1 MLSGLDGVGSY
12 HDLKDELVG
21 RFERQYLSLV
31 ITRAGGNMSEAARQA
46 GIDRTSLYRLLEK
59 HDLSK
64 EQVIGQAM
72 DD

>member
-1 MLSGLDGVGSY
+1 VDGAGSY

-21 RFERQYLSLV
+21 RFERQYLARV

-46 GIDRTSLYRLLEK
+46 GIDRTTLYRLMEK

-64 EQVIGQAM
+64 EQLAGRGP